1 MRDSTTI
8 RISTKTHF
16 LLQEMAREE
25 NEPIQKLVDRM
36 LTEYRKKRYW
46 EKANRAYK
54 KLKEDPEAWREE
66 IEERKAWEA
75 TLADDLTG

>member
-25 NEPIQKLVDRM
+25 NQPIQKLVERM
-36 LTEYRKKRYW
+36 LAEYRKKRYW
-46 EKANRAYK
+46 EKANTAYK

-66 IEERKAWEA
+66 LEERKAWEA
-75 TLADDLTG
+75 TLSDDLTD